1 MGEIIRQPSARQEGM
16 SKMSIHEVAG
26 IDTGQVVSM
35 SQKFVKQAN
44 PLRYEGMPVTS
55 GAVQRSEPAA
65 SQVTREWMMN
75 NECVHL
81 AHSAQRRASMHKGI
95 YAF

>member
-1 MGEIIRQPSARQEGM
+1 
-16 SKMSIHEVAG
+16 MSIHEVAG

-55 GAVQRSEPAA
+55 GAVQRGEP
-65 SQVTREWMMN
+65 SVNT
-75 NECVHL
+75 
-81 AHSAQRRASMHKGI
+81 
-95 YAF
+95 